1 MTGVAPTPSQ
11 TVGPYFDI
19 GFRWL
24 HGSELV
30 PASLP
35 GAVRIQGQVLDGHGD
50 PVPDAVVEIFQTDE
64 HGHFPPDTAAAWCGF
79 GRCMCDESGRYHFMT
94 VKPGSVGSDA
104 APHIDVSVFARGL
117 LQRLVTRC
125 YFGDE
130 EQANADDPLLLAIG
144 GERAATLLAQADGG
158 TYRFDVHLQGDKET
172 VFFAW

>member
-1 MTGVAPTPSQ
+1 VTGIAPTPSQ

-30 PASLP
+30 PASHP

-50 PVPDAVVEIFQTDE
+50 PVPDAVVEIFQADE
-64 HGHFPPDTAAAWCGF
+64 HGHFPPDTTAAWPGF
-79 GRCMCDESGRYHFMT
+79 GRCMCDESGRYHFVT

-130 EQANADDPLLLAIG
+130 ERANADDPLLCAIG
-144 GERAATLLAQADGG
+144 GDRATTLLAQADDG
-158 TYRFDVHLQGDKET
+158 TYRFDIHLQGERET
-172 VFFAW
+172 AFFAW